1 MPVSA
6 IDTEAL
12 VEDDP
17 RMSERQSRNVS
28 LAPEQDRFVREM
40 VEGGRYR
47 SASEVVREGLRLLE
61 LQEHRRLLEKW
72 IYRGLDADEEARLP
86 EQVRERVRSHFETM
100 IDEALEEVRRGE
112 VVDGP
117 EAMRQLRARIESRS
131 E

>member
-1 MPVSA
+1 
-6 IDTEAL
+6 
-12 VEDDP
+12 
-17 RMSERQSRNVS
+17 MSERQSRNVS